1 MKVLEL
7 LDELEEIVDTSGS
20 FPLTGKIL
28 VDADDILSVVADIRR
43 VLPEEIT

>member
-7 LDELEEIVDTSGS
+7 LDEIEEIIDTSSS

-28 VDADDILSVVADIRR
+28 VDAEEVLEIVKIGRASCWER
-43 VLPEEIT
+43 V